1 MDPSTSLYQ
10 IKVSC
15 PYYSQEL
22 VLTFSSYGS
31 LLLDYWLDN
40 PSMRSGLRYSTNTST
55 PRALFFLP
63 LLLLS
68 VCSSCSGPSLEP
80 FVNINLN
87 PSLTEPEELLYQS
100 IQHLLVCIQ
109 LSPYDSLSVLNLL
122 SSLLYE
128 TGDID
133 FFYTYSIYTSIFDIL
148 NITEE
153 SIATYMDQHPNSRNF
168 PPFFHCSRTFFLWTL
183 FGSWIVWVDSTEGYF
198 CIISSILF
206 LLFLMPS
213 SPAMRAIWMCS
224 WWRKTLSVAFIPW
237 LRPPRTPPSFF
248 PLYTSCIPLPFLSL
262 GS

>member
-1 MDPSTSLYQ
+1 MNPSTSLYQ

-15 PYYSQEL
+15 PYYSHEL

-31 LLLDYWLDN
+31 LLLDHWLDN

-153 SIATYMDQHPNSRNF
+153 SIATYMDQHPNSRKF
-168 PPFFHCSRTFFLWTL
+168 PPFFIVLEPSFYEHYSAHELYELIQQKAIFVLYQVFSFFSSWCLVLLLWELFECVLDGERLSPSRLYHDWDLPELHHHSFRFTHLVF
-183 FGSWIVWVDSTEGYF
+183 
-198 CIISSILF
+198 LF
-206 LLFLMPS
+206 LS
-213 SPAMRAIWMCS
+213 SP
-224 WWRKTLSVAFIPW
+224 
-237 LRPPRTPPSFF
+237 
-248 PLYTSCIPLPFLSL
+248 
-262 GS
+262 